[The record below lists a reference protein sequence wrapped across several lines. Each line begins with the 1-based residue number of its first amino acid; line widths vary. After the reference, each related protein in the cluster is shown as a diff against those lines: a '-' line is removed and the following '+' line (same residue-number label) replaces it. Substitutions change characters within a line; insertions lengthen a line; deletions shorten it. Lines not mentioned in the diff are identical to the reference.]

1 MQESSER
8 AIQIGVNTFIF
19 IVALTIAIN
28 LMTALN
34 NVVDKAF
41 ELGTSIPTGSRVLV
55 VNKEEKRVVKGYD
68 LVSYYANYIS
78 NDKQQKSGKYQVII
92 ENKSGVVKITS
103 DNKASNKK
111 IVDHLKEKVTLTSQ
125 YELTVDKYDT
135 QSEIIIIKLKE
146 V

>member
-8 AIQIGVNTFIF
+8 AIQIGVNIFIF
-19 IVALTIAIN
+19 IIALTIAIN

-34 NVVDKAF
+34 NVISKAF

-55 VNKEEKRVVKGYD
+55 VNKEEKRAVKGYD

-78 NDKQQKSGKYQVII
+78 NDKQQKSGRYQVII
-92 ENKSGVVKITS
+92 ENKSGVVKISS
-103 DNKASNKK
+103 DDKASNKK

-125 YELTVDKYDT
+125 YELTIDKYDT
-135 QSEIIIIKLKE
+135 QSKIIIIKLKE